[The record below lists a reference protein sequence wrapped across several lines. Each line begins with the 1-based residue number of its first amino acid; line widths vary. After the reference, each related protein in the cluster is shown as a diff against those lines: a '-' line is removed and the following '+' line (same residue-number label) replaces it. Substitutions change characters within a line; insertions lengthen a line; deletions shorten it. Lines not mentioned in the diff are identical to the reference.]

1 MWQAGALCNLAAYQ
15 PHFRSTIEH
24 HTYEIRLRAL
34 SVSRRD
40 LVRASPPA
48 RPMPLCWEPAQRALP
63 ISTDAAGVLPPAR
76 PRRVID
82 PGGAARAGARQRIR
96 DNAAGLVDPDRL
108 SAPVPPA
115 AARCGLRRGRKARR
129 RRALVCQQR
138 RNPLLRRGQAV
149 ESLPAIGAGLVAV
162 GDDAM
167 SGSMGES
174 ART

>member
-1 MWQAGALCNLAAYQ
+1 
-15 PHFRSTIEH
+15 
-24 HTYEIRLRAL
+24 
-34 SVSRRD
+34 
-40 LVRASPPA
+40 
-48 RPMPLCWEPAQRALP
+48 MPLCWEPAQRALP

-149 ESLPAIGAGLVAV
+149 ESLPAIGVGLVAV

>member
-1 MWQAGALCNLAAYQ
+1 MRRDASPIGLMLSTMGITPGVPMAQPRHRIFGGNHEIMWQAGAPCNLAAYQ
-15 PHFRSTIEH
+15 PPFHSTIEH

-48 RPMPLCWEPAQRALP
+48 RPMPLCWGPAQRALP

-108 SAPVPPA
+108 SAP
-115 AARCGLRRGRKARR
+115 
-129 RRALVCQQR
+129 
-138 RNPLLRRGQAV
+138 
-149 ESLPAIGAGLVAV
+149 
-162 GDDAM
+162 
-167 SGSMGES
+167 
-174 ART
+174 